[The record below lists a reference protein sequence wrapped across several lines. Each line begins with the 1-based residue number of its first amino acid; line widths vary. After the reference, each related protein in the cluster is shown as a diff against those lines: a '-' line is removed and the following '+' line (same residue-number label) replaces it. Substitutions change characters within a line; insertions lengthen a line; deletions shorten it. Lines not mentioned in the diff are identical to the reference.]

1 MTTGYTGYKECMSIC
16 HDNGLY
22 SILRFRRIFVMSKV
36 YWGYKG
42 YTTFVMSA
50 GYTGY
55 MGYMTICLSN
65 GLYGILR
72 CRRIGVMLLTNGH
85 VPLISRITR
94 WHDECFIPL
103 ISPINIRHNITYI
116 RLHLNIPYKPL
127 ARQMVMYP
135 LYPV

>member
-72 CRRIGVMLLTNGH
+72 CRRICVMLC
-85 VPLISRITR
+85 PR
-94 WHDECFIPL
+94 FIRD
-103 ISPINIRHNITYI
+103 IRGIKHSSCHWVI
-116 RLHLNIPYKPL
+116 RDI
-127 ARQMVMYP
+127 RGT
-135 LYPV
+135 